1 MGVLAGLAAAL
12 AWTLASSLWRSLST
26 SLTAIQLNGLKNW
39 IACLILTPVLLGIPW
54 FEQTGSCLIL
64 LSSGVVGIAIGDS
77 FYLAALRRLGT
88 RRTLTFEAVA
98 PLAAG
103 ISGLIWMG
111 ERVSSLSWAGAV
123 LVSASVLIVA
133 RQQPPDQTSF
143 TDRRRTT
150 QLLGATLALLSVVCG
165 VGGAALSRGVL
176 LSTSLT
182 PLQSAAVRLLGGGL
196 ALLPWLRH
204 PAMLPGLSVPTPA
217 QPRAIRVVAATL
229 LGTNV
234 GILLQQTAL
243 QRLPLAV
250 AITLLSTAPVMALLV
265 ARHEGDKP
273 QLAGHAASLLAVS
286 GVALA
291 MLN

>member
-12 AWTLASSLWRSLST
+12 SWTLASSLWRSLST

-150 QLLGATLALLSVVCG
+150 QLLGAALALLAVACG

-176 LSTSLT
+176 LSTSLS
-182 PLQSAAVRLLGGGL
+182 PLQSSAVRLLGGGL

-204 PAMLPGLSVPTPA
+204 PAMLPGRSVPTPA